1 MHVRSSKACLRHL
14 VRRPVLSIFLCLL
27 AAGAGFARTQ
37 SQGRNTSA
45 ELALEQSK
53 AVVLLEPLDERGRP
67 IGQGSGFV
75 VSASG
80 AIATNLHVIQG
91 ATTVRVKLPGGDTY
105 QTSDVVDVDVLK
117 DIAII
122 KVRGFQLPVVRL
134 GDSDRITIGESIIAI
149 SSPEGLTNSFST
161 GVVSGIRRL
170 ETHRVFQI
178 TAPISEGSSGG
189 ALFNA
194 EGQVIGITTYIL
206 RSGQNINFA
215 LPINYV
221 RGMISDRVSS
231 TLSALPGRAAA
242 GTTPVQPTT
251 ESERTA
257 GSLDSDINPAARR
270 KLGRTADAP
279 MFTRSDEALALFYR
293 LVDGIGKYTYSDIED
308 VTRTATPIKTIDNS
322 TREQY
327 TIRYVSFHQGLAMNF
342 RKSDG
347 RLESVDL
354 LVNWTIAEL
363 ERGYGEKYKKK
374 TIDGE
379 PALEFKKDQEKR
391 QAYALLDANGNVR
404 AIRFIRVK

>member
-1 MHVRSSKACLRHL
+1 MQLMKSKVW
-14 VRRPVLSIFLCLL
+14 VRRLARRTLLSAL
-27 AAGAGFARTQ
+27 ACSLATGASWAGQQ
-37 SQGRNTSA
+37 SPTKNGPT
-45 ELALEQSK
+45 ELALEQSR

-67 IGQGSGFV
+67 MGQGSGFI
-75 VSASG
+75 VSSAG
-80 AIATNLHVIQG
+80 AIVTNLHVIQG
-91 ATTVRVKLPGGDTY
+91 SATVRVKLPGGDTY
-105 QTSDVVDVDVLK
+105 QTSDIVDVDALK

-122 KVRGFQLPVVRL
+122 KVRGFQLPVVKL
-134 GDSDRITIGESIIAI
+134 GDSDRTAIGESIVAI
-149 SSPEGLTNSFST
+149 SSPEGLTNSLTT

-231 TLSALPGRAAA
+231 TLATLPVRGAP
-242 GTTPVQPTT
+242 TTAPVQPSA
-251 ESERTA
+251 EPERA
-257 GSLDSDINPAARR
+257 ASSLDADINPATRR
-270 KLGRTADAP
+270 KLGRTADSP

-293 LVDGIGKYTYSDIED
+293 LVDGIGKYTYSDIEE
-308 VTRTATPIKTIDNS
+308 VTRTATPLKTIDTS

-327 TIRYVSFHQGLAMNF
+327 TIKYLSFHQGLAMNF

-354 LVNWTIAEL
+354 LVNWTIADL
-363 ERGYGEKYKKK
+363 ERGYGDKYKKK
-374 TIDGE
+374 TLDGE
-379 PALEFKKDQEKR
+379 PVLEFKKDPEKR
-391 QAYALLDANGNVR
+391 QAYALLDVNGNVR
-404 AIRFIRVK
+404 AIRFIRTK

>member
-1 MHVRSSKACLRHL
+1 MKRMVCPRLIVRQALGIAL
-14 VRRPVLSIFLCLL
+14 VLSLVT
-27 AAGAGFARTQ
+27 GPSFARTQ
-37 SQGRNTSA
+37 SQAKSGST

-67 IGQGSGFV
+67 LGQGSGFI
-75 VSASG
+75 VSTAG
-80 AIATNLHVIQG
+80 AIVTNLHVIQG
-91 ATTVRVKLPGGDTY
+91 AATVRVKLPGGDTY
-105 QTSDVVDVDVLK
+105 QTSDVVDVDALK
-117 DIAII
+117 DVAII

-134 GDSDRITIGESIIAI
+134 GDSDRTAIGESIVAI
-149 SSPEGLTNSFST
+149 SSPEGLTNSLST

-194 EGQVIGITTYIL
+194 NGEVIGITTYIL

-221 RGMISDRVSS
+221 RGMISDRVTS
-231 TLSALPGRAAA
+231 TLAALPVKGAPSTASVE
-242 GTTPVQPTT
+242 PST
-251 ESERTA
+251 ETERTTS
-257 GSLDSDINPAARR
+257 SLDSDINPAARR
-270 KLGRTADAP
+270 KLGRTPDAP
-279 MFTRSDEALALFYR
+279 MFARSDEALALFYR
-293 LVDGIGKYTYSDIED
+293 LVDGIGKYTYPDIED
-308 VTRTATPIKTIDNS
+308 LTRTATPLKTIDTS
-322 TREQY
+322 TKEQY
-327 TIRYVSFHQGLAMNF
+327 TIKYLSFHQGLAMNF

-354 LVNWTIAEL
+354 LVNWTIADL
-363 ERGYGEKYKKK
+363 ERGYDKKYKKK

-379 PALEFKKDQEKR
+379 QVLEFKKDEEKR

-404 AIRFIRVK
+404 AIRFVRAK